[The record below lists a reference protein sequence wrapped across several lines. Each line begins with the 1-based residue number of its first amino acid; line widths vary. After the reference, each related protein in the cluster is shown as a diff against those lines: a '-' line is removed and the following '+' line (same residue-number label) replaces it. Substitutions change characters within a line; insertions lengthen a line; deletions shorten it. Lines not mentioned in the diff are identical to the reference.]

1 MCEASV
7 SPDTPHFFASF
18 AMIYFDR
25 VTKKYN
31 GGLPAVEDITLSI
44 DPGEFVSIVGHSG
57 AGKTTLLKMLFA
69 EIFPSEG
76 TVYFGS
82 REISDLSDRELLGL
96 RRSIG
101 TIFQDFRLLPT
112 KTVYENIAFAM
123 EVAGKPDEDI
133 QADVPH
139 VLDLVGLSEKMWSF
153 PKELSGGEQ
162 QRVAIARAI
171 VNQPDVLI
179 ADEPTGNLDPINT
192 HDVVEILKKVNSLGT
207 TVLLTTHNKLVVDSV
222 GRRVITLEN
231 GRVIRDDKEGK
242 YIL

>member
-1 MCEASV
+1 MRSV
-7 SPDTPHFFASF
+7 
-18 AMIYFDR
+18 IYFDR
-25 VTKKYN
+25 VTKTYSD
-31 GGLPAVEDITLSI
+31 GLPAVEDITLSI

-69 EIFPSEG
+69 EIFPTEG
-76 TVYFGS
+76 MVYFGS
-82 REISDLSDRELLGL
+82 REIAGLSDRELLNL
-96 RRSIG
+96 RRNIG
-101 TIFQDFRLLPT
+101 TIFQDFRLIAT
-112 KTVYENIAFAM
+112 KNVYENVAFAM

-139 VLDLVGLSEKMWSF
+139 VLDLVGLSDKMWSF
-153 PKELSGGEQ
+153 PKQLSGGEQ

-179 ADEPTGNLDPINT
+179 ADEPTGNLDPVNT
-192 HDVVEILKKVNSLGT
+192 HDVVEILKKINNLGT
-207 TVLLTTHNKLVVDSV
+207 TVLLTTHNKTVVDSV
-222 GRRVITLEN
+222 GRRVVTLDQ

>member
-1 MCEASV
+1 
-7 SPDTPHFFASF
+7 
-18 AMIYFDR
+18 MIYFDR

-31 GGLPAVEDITLSI
+31 GGLPAVDDVTLSI

-82 REISDLSDRELLGL
+82 REISDLSEKELLGL

-139 VLDLVGLSEKMWSF
+139 VLDLVGLSEKMWNF

-192 HDVVEILKKVNSLGT
+192 HDVVEILRKVNSLGT
-207 TVLLTTHNKLVVDSV
+207 TVLLTTHNKNVVDSV

-231 GRVIRDDKEGK
+231 GRVIRDDKQGK

>member
-1 MCEASV
+1 V
-7 SPDTPHFFASF
+7 
-18 AMIYFDR
+18 IYFDR
-25 VTKKYN
+25 VTKTYSD
-31 GGLPAVEDITLSI
+31 GPPAVEDITLSI

-69 EIFPSEG
+69 EIFPTEG

-82 REISDLSDRELLGL
+82 REIAGLSERELLGL
-96 RRSIG
+96 RRNIG
-101 TIFQDFRLLPT
+101 TIFQDFRLIAT
-112 KTVYENIAFAM
+112 KNIYENVAFAM

-139 VLDLVGLSEKMWSF
+139 VLELVGLSDKMWNF
-153 PKELSGGEQ
+153 PKQLSGGEQ

-179 ADEPTGNLDPINT
+179 ADEPTGNLDPVNT
-192 HDVVEILKKVNSLGT
+192 HDVVEILKKINNLGT
-207 TVLLTTHNKLVVDSV
+207 TVLLTTHNKSVVDSI
-222 GRRVITLEN
+222 GRRVVTLDQ

-242 YIL
+242 YVL